1 MKKKKLAFKILPLLP
16 RFLSVLVLVL
26 ISIFFW
32 VNFLGQNLSSGLS
45 RDLLMQAIPLFLT
58 IATIALCWKIE
69 LVGIIFFP
77 LIGLVY
83 FLITPGFLL
92 CKLVILC
99 LYLLIAI
106 LYWVDNFANRKIKQ
120 FSESAFTIIE
130 YIVIVF
136 IIALLSTGA
145 SVIYASLRIKLNDT
159 KRVAD
164 LKSISMA
171 LDAYYR
177 KEEIYPSVLG
187 NGALAGPNGQI
198 YLTQIPID
206 PIHPGN
212 SICPPGGYQYF
223 NLGDSYQLNACLDGS
238 VGGLSPGSII
248 IKPESLPIN
257 ITRVSGLVGYWT
269 FDEGSGATAVDYS
282 GYINNGTWYGTGPT
296 HYGASYDG
304 TQAAKFNG
312 VNDYIRVPSTP
323 LLNASSLTIA
333 LWAKADEITGHN
345 YILEKGNPSQFG
357 ISLENGQNHGEL
369 EFFLDDSG
377 TCNNKTKSFEGDVI
391 LTTNVWNFIAV
402 TFDDSSNVLRIYVNG
417 QLDKQYIYSGCVPIN
432 NGDLMIGRKVTGSQ
446 GYEYGG
452 LMDNVSFYNRALT
465 SAEISTIYN
474 ATK

>member
-1 MKKKKLAFKILPLLP
+1 MKKKKPAFKILPWLP
-16 RFLSVLVLVL
+16 RILSILVLVM

-32 VNFLGQNLSSGLS
+32 LNFLGQNLSTGLS
-45 RDLLMQAIPLFLT
+45 LDLFMQSVPLFLT
-58 IATIALCWKIE
+58 MAIIALAWKKE
-69 LVGIIFFP
+69 SVGIIFFP
-77 LIGLVY
+77 LIGLIY
-83 FLITPGFLL
+83 FLITPDFLL
-92 CKLVILC
+92 YNLAVFGSF
-99 LYLLIAI
+99 LLTAI
-106 LYWVDNFANRKIKQ
+106 LYWVVSYTGKRVKQ

-130 YIVIVF
+130 YIVVVF

-145 SVIYASLRIKLNDT
+145 SIIYAGLRIKLNDT

-187 NGALAGPNGQI
+187 NGALAGPNGQV
-198 YLTQIPID
+198 YLIQIPSD

-223 NLGDSYQLNACLDGS
+223 NLGSSYQLNACLDGP
-238 VGGLSPGSII
+238 VGGLLPGSIV
-248 IKPESLPIN
+248 IKPESLPTN
-257 ITRVSGLVGYWT
+257 ITRVSGLVGYWI
-269 FDEGSGATAVDYS
+269 FDEGGGPTAVDYS
-282 GYINNGTWYGTGPT
+282 GYVNNGTWYGTGPT
-296 HYGASYDG
+296 HYDTSYDG
-304 TQAAKFNG
+304 TRAAKFNG
-312 VNDYIRVPSTP
+312 VNDYVKVPSTS

-377 TCNNKTKSFEGDVI
+377 TCNNKTKSFEGNVI

-402 TFDDSSNVLRIYVNG
+402 TFDDPSNVLRIYVNG
-417 QLDKQYIYSGCVPIN
+417 QLDKQYVYSGCVPIN

-465 SAEISTIYN
+465 SAEILTIYN